1 VSVDRFKEA
10 RELFVAAAAKDGEER
25 SQFLDES
32 CGGDEELRA
41 EIEELLRFHDAATD
55 GGSQFPTPLH
65 PAAFLPEAPEQIG
78 PYRILQ
84 KIGTGGMGEVY
95 EAQQEKPLRRRVA
108 VKIIKWGMDTEQVV
122 ARFESERQALALM
135 DHPNVA
141 RVFDAGATDQGRPF
155 FAMEFVKGVPITE
168 FCDSQQL
175 LLRDRLALFIQACRG
190 VQHAHQR
197 GIIHRDIKP
206 SNILVTD
213 QDGLATPK
221 IIDFGVAKATS
232 QQLTE
237 QTVFTELGQ
246 WIGTPEYMSP
256 EQAGMSGFDIDTRTD
271 VYSLGVL
278 LYELLVGVQP
288 FAPEELRSSGF
299 DEMRRKIRELDPP
312 RPSTRVTTTGK
323 TSPEMAE
330 RLRTDPP
337 TLARLLRGDL
347 DWIVMKAL
355 EKERNRRYGSPAE
368 FAADIVRH
376 LNDKPVLASPPSTS
390 YRVGKFIRRNRL
402 AVTATMLI
410 AIAVVAGIVGTTAGW
425 IRARQ
430 EADAARRVS
439 NAMVNMYG
447 DLNPVTMRGGAST
460 PVEILDRAVERVE
473 LELEES
479 PLVQA
484 RLMTTLGHV
493 FKDLGRHDKA
503 RPLLEQAAEIR
514 SREIG
519 DLHPDYAMSI
529 SVLGDLLSEMGD
541 FEGARRLHEQ
551 ALTIRRQAL
560 GPADQ
565 TVAWSLRS
573 LGHIHRNLGEYQ
585 AAQRLLEESL
595 GILEKAEGDH
605 QHDVSVTLHSQAV
618 LAMVSGDF
626 ELARDLMERCLAIR
640 ERVLPPDHP
649 DIAECLV
656 DYARVLF
663 RLGDQ
668 ERPIDFTIRA
678 LSIYERVFGP
688 HHRRTVLTVGQLA
701 VLEFFSGDHDAAVA
715 LYTRIRDSQRGTDG
729 TTLDYLRGFSEFK
742 AMEDGLQGR
751 LDGR

>member
-1 VSVDRFKEA
+1 MSADRFKEA
-10 RELFVAAAAKDGEER
+10 RELFVEAAAKPVEER
-25 SQFLDES
+25 DQFLKEA
-32 CGGDEELRA
+32 CGDHSDLRA
-41 EIEELLRFHDAATD
+41 EVEELLRFHDAATG
-55 GGSQFPTPLH
+55 GGSEFPTPLH
-65 PAAFLPEAPEQIG
+65 PASVLPDTPERIG

-108 VKIIKWGMDTEQVV
+108 LKSIKWGMDTEQVV
-122 ARFESERQALALM
+122 LRFESERQALALM

-141 RVFDAGATDQGRPF
+141 RVFDAGATEQGRPF
-155 FAMEFVKGVPITE
+155 FAMELVRGIPITQ
-168 FCDSQQL
+168 FCDTSQL
-175 LLRDRLALFIQACRG
+175 PLRARLELFIHVCRG

-206 SNILVTD
+206 SNILVID
-213 QDGLATPK
+213 LDGVATPK

-288 FAPEELRSSGF
+288 FAPDELRSSGF
-299 DEMRRKIRELDPP
+299 DEMRRKIREQDPP

-355 EKERNRRYGSPAE
+355 EKDRNRRYGSPAE
-368 FAADIVRH
+368 LAADVERH
-376 LNDKPVLASPPSTS
+376 LNDEPVLASPPSTS
-390 YRVGKFIRRNRL
+390 YRVGKFVRRNRL
-402 AVTATMLI
+402 AVTAALLV
-410 AIAVVAGIVGTTAGW
+410 AIAVAAGILGTTAGW
-425 IRARQ
+425 LRARQ

-439 NAMVNMYG
+439 DAMVSMYG
-447 DLNPVTMRGGAST
+447 DLNPITMRGGAST
-460 PVEILDRAVERVE
+460 PTDILDRAVERVE
-473 LELEES
+473 SELGDN
-479 PLVQA
+479 PLIQA

-493 FKDLGRHDKA
+493 YKDLGRYDKA

-514 SREIG
+514 RREIG
-519 DLHPDYAMSI
+519 DLHPDYATSI

-541 FEGARRLHEQ
+541 LAGAQRLHEQ
-551 ALTIRRQAL
+551 ALAIRRQAL
-560 GPADQ
+560 GPAEP

-573 LGHIHRNLGEYQ
+573 LGHVHRNLGEY
-585 AAQRLLEESL
+585 AAARALFQESV
-595 GILEKAEGDH
+595 GILENAEGDH
-605 QHDVSVTLHSQAV
+605 RHDISVTLHSQAL
-618 LAMVSGDF
+618 LAMDSGDL

-640 ERVLPPDHP
+640 ERTLHSGHP
-649 DIAECLV
+649 DIAECLA

-668 ERPIDFTIRA
+668 ERPVDFTTRA
-678 LSIYERVFGP
+678 ASIYEKAFGAD
-688 HHRRTVLTVGQLA
+688 HKRTVATVGQLA
-701 VLEFFSGDHDAAVA
+701 VLEFFCGDEDAAVT
-715 LYTRIRDSQRGTDG
+715 LYTRVLDSQRGTDG
-729 TTLDYLRGFSEFK
+729 AILNHLRGFPEFN
-742 AMEDGLQGR
+742 AMEEGIEDR
-751 LDGR
+751 LSGG